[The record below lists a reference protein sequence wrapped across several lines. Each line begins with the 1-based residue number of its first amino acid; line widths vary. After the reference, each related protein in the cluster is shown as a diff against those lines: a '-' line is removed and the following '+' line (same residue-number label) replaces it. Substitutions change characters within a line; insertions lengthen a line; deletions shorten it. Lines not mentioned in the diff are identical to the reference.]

1 MRQSSTNNFWL
12 VALLVLTLSACGSSK
27 QPTIETIDP
36 LEREM
41 SRETVGATLWSQH
54 AAEAQFI
61 FYQNYHFARLQLDR
75 KMRLQQYSRPAVV
88 LDLDETVLDNTPYQT
103 RLIREGRLYSE
114 ASWQEWV
121 REERATALPGALEF
135 VNYARSKGVEI
146 FYISN
151 RSEALRGPTITNL
164 VNLGFPSADNQ
175 HVLLQRESSDKTSR
189 RNQVT
194 SDFQVVLYLGDNL
207 RDFSELFNQRPANQG
222 AALVTENLQDLLNN
236 FILFPNPMYGEW
248 EEAILG
254 NQSNLTPQQKME
266 ARENMLRD

>member
-1 MRQSSTNNFWL
+1 MRQSSTNNYWYISLFIL
-12 VALLVLTLSACGSSK
+12 ILSACGSSK
-27 QPTIETIDP
+27 PATETIDP
-36 LEREM
+36 MEREL
-41 SRETVGATLWSQH
+41 SRETIGATLWSQH
-54 AAEAQFI
+54 SAEARFI
-61 FYQNYHFARLQLDR
+61 YYQNYHYARLQLDR
-75 KMRLQQYSRPAVV
+75 KMRLQQYSNPAIV
-88 LDLDETVLDNTPYQT
+88 LDLDETVLDNSIYQAK
-103 RLIREGRLYSE
+103 LIREGRIYTE
-114 ASWQEWV
+114 VSWQEWV
-121 REERATALPGALEF
+121 REERATALPGALDF

-194 SDFQVVLYLGDNL
+194 NDFQVVLYLGDNL
-207 RDFSELFNQRPANQG
+207 RDFSELFNQRQADQG
-222 AALVTENLQDLLNN
+222 LGLVSENLQDLLNN

-248 EEAILG
+248 EEAILR

-266 ARENMLRD
+266 ARKEMLRD